1 VSPGRP
7 AVAGRDIFFV
17 GIFFAALLAAVPAIS
32 EESITVSATA
42 PGKLI
47 ALGSKPVIASLL
59 YRPTPRAAH
68 LAHCY
73 VLVSG
78 LTASRPVG
86 QYEIK
91 VVARGMD
98 VAPDDFARAGTISFY
113 DAVGIPPAKTAPL
126 SFEVPVHY
134 CRHDAYVTLTPAGG
148 ANPAG
153 AASIGSISLIA
164 R

>member
-1 VSPGRP
+1 MKT
-7 AVAGRDIFFV
+7 IF
-17 GIFFAALLAAVPAIS
+17 ATTLAATLIAS
-32 EESITVSATA
+32 QASADSITVSATA
-42 PGKLI
+42 PGKPI

-59 YRPTPRAAH
+59 YRPVPRAAH

-73 VLVSG
+73 VVVAG
-78 LTASRPVG
+78 LTASRPA

-91 VVARGMD
+91 VVAQGMD
-98 VAPDDFARAGTISFY
+98 VAPDDFVRVGTISFY

-134 CRHDAYVTLTPAGG
+134 CRHDAYMTLTPAGG
-148 ANPAG
+148 ASPAA

>member
-1 VSPGRP
+1 MKT
-7 AVAGRDIFFV
+7 
-17 GIFFAALLAAVPAIS
+17 LLAAALAAMLIAAPALS
-32 EESITVSATA
+32 ADGVTVSATA
-42 PGKLI
+42 PGKPI
-47 ALGSKPVIASLL
+47 ALGSKPVIANLI
-59 YRPTPRAAH
+59 YRPAPRAAQ

-73 VLVSG
+73 IVVSG
-78 LTASRPVG
+78 LTASRPT

-91 VVARGMD
+91 VVSRGMD
-98 VAPDDFARAGTISFY
+98 AAPDDFVRVGTISFY

-134 CRHDAYVTLTPAGG
+134 CRHDAYMTLTPAGG
-148 ANPAG
+148 ASPSG